1 MEQQEILTLD
11 ELQKTFHPLLNDIK
25 NVLIILSLLLFLCQY
40 GVDLMARD
48 THGNSAMAYA
58 RQANSQE
65 CVDTLTQYGCPDER
79 FPLMATPNLSRRNIN
94 RNNSC
99 SSAGSAALI

>member
-1 MEQQEILTLD
+1 MWGGLFKLNVTTLN
-11 ELQKTFHPLLNDIK
+11 QC
-25 NVLIILSLLLFLCQY
+25 LFLSQY
-40 GVDLMARD
+40 GVDLMGRD
-48 THGNSAMAYA
+48 AHGNSAMAYA

-65 CVDTLTQYGCPDER
+65 CIDTLAQYGCPDER
-79 FPLMATPNLSRRNIN
+79 YPLMATPNLSRRNIN